1 VLPISDAREQ
11 LIPVM
16 ANRIWRK
23 LGSPSLFFYIAGL
36 LLAACV
42 AGGVIPQG
50 EDIQGMAGKWG
61 QMAVHLVI
69 LTGLNEVF
77 SQWWFSAL
85 LALLFLNLLFCSL
98 QRWKTLHLGI
108 WISHA
113 GMLVVLLGGLVSV
126 FLGERGQV
134 GLEKGVPVSM
144 AQGRHGEIKLPFA
157 LKLTDFRIEYHREA
171 GHTLT
176 MVKDGAETQVQLKQ
190 DIEVPLAGDL
200 FVRLRQAFP
209 DLAMTAEG
217 PVNRSQTP
225 NNPAIQV
232 EVRQGV
238 KVRKIW
244 IFENYPLFY
253 QQHQDAGMKMLPE
266 LYYAYS
272 QPMIRQYVST
282 VEVQEGGKKV
292 ADAVLQVNKP
302 FKWRGIKLFQSGYD
316 LSHGTVSILQ
326 ASRDPGVPLVYLGFL
341 ILPLGILWTLIRRSG
356 S

>member
-1 VLPISDAREQ
+1 MPE
-11 LIPVM
+11 PV
-16 ANRIWRK
+16 RPGLKSRLWRWV
-23 LGSPSLFFYIAGL
+23 GSPSLFFWVAGL
-36 LLAACV
+36 LLAACI

-50 EDIQGMAGKWG
+50 EEIQAVEGKWG
-61 QMAVHLVI
+61 QFSVHFVV
-69 LTGLNEVF
+69 LTGLNSVF

-85 LALLFLNLLFCSL
+85 LAFLFLNLLSCSL
-98 QRWKTLHLGI
+98 QRWKTLHTGI
-108 WISHA
+108 WISHI

-126 FLGERGQV
+126 SLGERGQI
-134 GLEKGVPVSM
+134 GLEKGVPVSV
-144 AQGRHGEIKLPFA
+144 AQGRHGEISLPFA

-176 MVKDGAETQVQLKQ
+176 MVKDGAQTQVELKMGV
-190 DIEVPLAGDL
+190 EVPLAASL
-200 FVRLRQAFP
+200 FIRLRQAFP
-209 DLAMTAEG
+209 DLAMSAEG
-217 PVNRSQTP
+217 PVNRSQAP

-238 KVRKIW
+238 KVKKIW

-253 QQHQDAGMKMLPE
+253 KQHQDAGIKDLPE
-266 LYYAYS
+266 FYYAFS

-282 VEVQEGGKKV
+282 VEVQENGKKV

-341 ILPLGILWTLIRRSG
+341 LLPLGILWTLIRRSG